1 MKNKRSICLTLFLS
15 MLRISAFTFGGGFV
29 IIPLMRQRF
38 VEKLGWLSEEEM
50 MDMMAI
56 AQSSPGAVSL
66 NIAVQLGWQT
76 AGLMGTVSATAG
88 TLLPPMFWLS
98 LISTFYDA
106 FRASP
111 IVDAFM
117 RSMQPA
123 VAAVI
128 LYASFSMAKALK
140 NKDHISTWL
149 LLGLSV
155 ALCFAGVSAV
165 YLLLM
170 GAVLGALVTIRE
182 VKRHVR

>member
-1 MKNKRSICLTLFLS
+1 MKNNRSLCLTLFFS

-38 VEKLGWLSEEEM
+38 VEKLGWISEE
-50 MDMMAI
+50 DMLDMIAI

-66 NIAVQLGWQT
+66 NIGVQLGWQM
-76 AGLMGTVSATAG
+76 AGVMGSVSAAAG
-88 TLLPPMFWLS
+88 TLLPPMFWLG

-106 FRASP
+106 FRSSP

-128 LYASFSMAKALK
+128 LYACFSMIKSLK
-140 NKDHISTWL
+140 NKKHISTWL
-149 LLGLSV
+149 LLALAVCLS
-155 ALCFAGVSAV
+155 FAGVSAV

-170 GAVLGALVTIRE
+170 GAVFGALTTIRE
-182 VKRHVR
+182 VKKHVR

>member
-1 MKNKRSICLTLFLS
+1 MTHRPVPTILLLLSFIYLVVPAPMLTS
-15 MLRISAFTFGGGFV
+15 CVSQHTASQSHA
-29 IIPLMRQRF
+29 LMRAEADSF
-38 VEKLGWLSEEEM
+38 L
-50 MDMMAI
+50 
-56 AQSSPGAVSL
+56 
-66 NIAVQLGWQT
+66 
-76 AGLMGTVSATAG
+76 
-88 TLLPPMFWLS
+88 
-98 LISTFYDA
+98 
-106 FRASP
+106 
-111 IVDAFM
+111 